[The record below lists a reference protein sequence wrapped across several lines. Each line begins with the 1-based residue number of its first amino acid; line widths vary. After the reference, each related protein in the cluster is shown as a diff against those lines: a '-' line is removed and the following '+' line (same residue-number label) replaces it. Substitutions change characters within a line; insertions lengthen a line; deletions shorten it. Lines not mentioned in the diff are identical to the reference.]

1 MNNKHRKT
9 LKAIF
14 SSPPQSGINWSDIE
28 ALLAVLGAERYEGS
42 GFRVRF
48 LLNGVKA
55 TFHRPHPQK
64 ETDKGAVISVRR
76 FLEAGGVK
84 P

>member
-1 MNNKHRKT
+1 MTSKHRKT

-14 SSPPQSGINWSDIE
+14 HDPVKSCIIWDDIE
-28 ALLAVLGAERYEGS
+28 GLLMALGAERFEGNGS
-42 GFRVRF
+42 RVRF
-48 LLNGVKA
+48 LLNGIKA

-64 ETDKGAVISVRR
+64 ETDKGAVKSVRR
-76 FLEAGGVK
+76 FLEEGGIR